1 MVSDM
6 KETERRLFH
15 ELIKNS
21 KSSDRELAKMLGVSQ
36 PTITRTRKRLE
47 NQLISEYTI
56 IPVWEKFGFEIMA
69 FIYGKTQVPMKE
81 DQEKL
86 IAKAREWM
94 NKHPNVIFSSSGH
107 GMRMNSV
114 TISFHRNY
122 TCFSKFLSKYMTF
135 WGEYLVNV
143 ETFLVS
149 VEGGTILK
157 PFSFRYLTEAE

>member
-1 MVSDM
+1 M
-6 KETERRLFH
+6 KETQRRLFH

-21 KSSDRELAKMLGVSQ
+21 KRSDRQLAKMLGVSQ

-47 NQLISEYTI
+47 KEMISEYTI

-69 FIYGKTQVPMKE
+69 FIYGKTQTSMKE
-81 DQEKL
+81 ERKKL
-86 IAKAREWM
+86 VAKAREWM
-94 NKHPNVIFSSSGH
+94 NEHPNVIFSSSGH
-107 GMRMNSV
+107 GMGMNSV

-122 TCFSKFLSKYMTF
+122 TCFSRFLSEYMTF
-135 WGEYLVNV
+135 WGDYLANV

-157 PFSFRYLTEAE
+157 PFSFRYLTEADETP